1 MENKNIKKRI
11 IAWILIP
18 VAVILA
24 FVGGFFV
31 RELFESD
38 NSRVAT
44 EIIRMMEEVGYVYD
58 KQTGEPRKITPE
70 DIGDALVNGILDD
83 YAEYFTP
90 KEYGQEETERKGQY
104 KGVGLSFYDN
114 DSVIDV
120 VVGNSPA
127 YHAGVKAGDKIISAK
142 VGENTV
148 TIETPDEFG
157 ELVRS
162 VQDGTAITVN
172 LEREGAPVIVE
183 LTPSD
188 YVASYVEYFDSQ
200 KHGFYK
206 TENKEMVFTDTDD
219 GISSLPSDTA
229 YISFSS
235 FNGSA
240 FDQMKD
246 ALNFMK
252 KQGRVKLILDLRNN
266 GGGYMDILLNVASL
280 LIKNQGKKRTVVALE
295 KSKTG
300 TFEHAFTENRY
311 VGNSEWDIQSISIM
325 ANGGTASASE
335 CLIGA
340 MAYYGQKYQEPFNL
354 SKLVIDTG
362 YGGKQSTFGK
372 GIMQT
377 TYLLLSGGALKL
389 TTAKIYWPD
398 NTTCIHD
405 KGIYPRVN
413 GEINGEIIYS
423 NIVSSQ
429 NALAKAVEVL

>member
-1 MENKNIKKRI
+1 M
-11 IAWILIP
+11 
-18 VAVILA
+18 VILS

-31 RELFESD
+31 RELFESK

-44 EIIRMMEEVGYVYD
+44 EIVRMMEEVGYIYD
-58 KQTGEPRKITPE
+58 KQTGETRKITPE

-83 YAEYFTP
+83 YAEYFTAEEYA
-90 KEYGQEETERKGQY
+90 KEKMERKGKY
-104 KGVGLSFYDN
+104 KGVGVSFYDN
-114 DSVIDV
+114 DNVIDGV
-120 VVGNSPA
+120 LGNSPA
-127 YHAGVKAGDKIISAK
+127 YHAGVKAGDKIVSVK
-142 VGENTV
+142 VGESTV
-148 TIETPDEFG
+148 AVETEKDFG
-157 ELVRS
+157 TLVRS
-162 VQDGTAITVN
+162 VQDGTAIIIN
-172 LEREGAPVIVE
+172 LEREGSPVTVE
-183 LTPSD
+183 LIPSN
-188 YVASYVEYFDSQ
+188 YLASYVEYFDSQ
-200 KHGFYK
+200 KHGFFK
-206 TENKEMVFTDTDD
+206 TVNKQLELTDTED
-219 GISSLPSDTA
+219 GNSSLPNDTA

-240 FDQMKD
+240 YKQMKE

-300 TFEHAFTENRY
+300 TFENAFTENRY
-311 VGNSEWDIQSISIM
+311 VGSSEWDIQSIAIM

-362 YGGKQSTFGK
+362 FGGKQSTFGK
-372 GIMQT
+372 GIVQT

-398 NTTCIHD
+398 NKTCIHD

-413 GEINGEIIYS
+413 GEINGEIIES
-423 NIVSSQ
+423 NIVSSK